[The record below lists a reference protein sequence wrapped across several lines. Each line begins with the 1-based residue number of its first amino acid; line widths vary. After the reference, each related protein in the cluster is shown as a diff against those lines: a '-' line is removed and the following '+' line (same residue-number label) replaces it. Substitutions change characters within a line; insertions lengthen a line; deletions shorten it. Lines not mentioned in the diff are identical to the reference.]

1 MLRSHST
8 VTSLDSMRL
17 WFEDLRGEVSIP
29 NSGVPFVNLGKEL
42 RECHHGPAHSKKE
55 MVKKSVDDHR
65 YVKKRRTIQP
75 SKKQNCQAVIR
86 LRTIVQFPS
95 FKVLLSFNEDDQ
107 LNMVGF
113 VDTWK
118 RDFPL
123 DHFFFQLS
131 SSEDHGFPKPMLF
144 VHQTIFQQMLLK
156 KYGNEFVLIDS
167 TYKVT
172 KYDIPL
178 FLLCVATNVGYSGMA
193 SFLTERE
200 TTEQIS
206 SALKITLEWN
216 PEWTPQ
222 SFMSDFDGRIISSLE
237 SVFTD
242 LNFLDATF
250 PSLLSLL
257 ITLPQSDVY
266 TCDFHREQAWQ
277 RWLKKRDY
285 KDSKEE
291 ILTLLRSIA
300 ESESEEDY
308 ETSVEKLR
316 SSQHYTRHKEL
327 ENWLEKFWFPQKKR
341 WVYFYRK
348 KSLNIRIR
356 TTNGVEAQHSVLKRK
371 YLKTCSSARSL
382 CSCIRTIV
390 KEFIPGDQEKYI
402 KKNVESMPES
412 KQYAEGIPNFLKN
425 RPRQFVLHSMK
436 RYGLIPDDDIE
447 SLPEG
452 DLFHVKSETGTTLYL
467 CDMAIPSC
475 SCLDFKKTYW
485 LCKHLLGVMQHYP
498 AYDWDTLP
506 VEYTSQPCFLIDME
520 LTEPKCTTSDSGTTE
535 PPSIS
540 PVKHENTVNENSS
553 TCDETHYRTKV
564 LNSLK
569 TLQNN
574 AFSMD
579 AATLKLLSIKL
590 EDMSK
595 EAQSQIPRLSNLPLR
610 RRRTKKFHIRTKDS
624 FMDEDIPDYRTT
636 EPQNSVQTEEDSTEQ
651 ENRKSD
657 LKFRKYL
664 MDQRFLYYVESAELG
679 MCVFSSLI
687 TPKMPLSQPNHLT
700 SQTAKSFD

>member
-1 MLRSHST
+1 M
-8 VTSLDSMRL
+8 
-17 WFEDLRGEVSIP
+17 
-29 NSGVPFVNLGKEL
+29 
-42 RECHHGPAHSKKE
+42 
-55 MVKKSVDDHR
+55 
-65 YVKKRRTIQP
+65 
-75 SKKQNCQAVIR
+75 
-86 LRTIVQFPS
+86 
-95 FKVLLSFNEDDQ
+95 
-107 LNMVGF
+107 
-113 VDTWK
+113 DT
-118 RDFPL
+118 
-123 DHFFFQLS
+123 
-131 SSEDHGFPKPMLF
+131 
-144 VHQTIFQQMLLK
+144 TIFH
-156 KYGNEFVLIDS
+156 V
-167 TYKVT
+167 
-172 KYDIPL
+172 
-178 FLLCVATNVGYSGMA
+178 
-193 SFLTERE
+193 
-200 TTEQIS
+200 
-206 SALKITLEWN
+206 
-216 PEWTPQ
+216 
-222 SFMSDFDGRIISSLE
+222 DFDGRIISSLE
-237 SVFTD
+237 SVFTG
-242 LNFLDATF
+242 
-250 PSLLSLL
+250 
-257 ITLPQSDVY
+257 SDVY

-348 KSLNIRIR
+348 RSLNIRIR

-371 YLKTCSSARSL
+371 YLKNLQFCKITML
-382 CSCIRTIV
+382 LY
-390 KEFIPGDQEKYI
+390 PYI
-402 KKNVESMPES
+402 KKNVENMPES

-467 CDMAIPSC
+467 CDMAKPSC

-485 LCKHLLGVMQHYP
+485 LYKHLLGVMQHYP

-595 EAQSQIPRLSNLPLR
+595 EAQSQIPRLGNLPLR
-610 RRRTKKFHIRTKDS
+610 RRRTKSSTFAQKILSWTRT
-624 FMDEDIPDYRTT
+624 FPIIE
-636 EPQNSVQTEEDSTEQ
+636 
-651 ENRKSD
+651 
-657 LKFRKYL
+657 
-664 MDQRFLYYVESAELG
+664 
-679 MCVFSSLI
+679 
-687 TPKMPLSQPNHLT
+687 PLSHKTVFRLKRIPQSKKT
-700 SQTAKSFD
+700 EKVT